1 MTDEDEQP
9 ERVEADPLQGPLAPA
24 APAWGSRV
32 CLDAQSISPIRTIW
46 RM

>member
-1 MTDEDEQP
+1 MTTKTSEP
-9 ERVEADPLQGPLAPA
+9 ECVDADPLQGALAPA